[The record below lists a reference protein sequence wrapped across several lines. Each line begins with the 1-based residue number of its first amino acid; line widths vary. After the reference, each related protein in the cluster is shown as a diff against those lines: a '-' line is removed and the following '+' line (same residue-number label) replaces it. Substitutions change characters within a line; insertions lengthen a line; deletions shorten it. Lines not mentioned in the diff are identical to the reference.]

1 MIAQILTAAVL
12 VGSGIAA
19 GVLFT
24 HAVGVWPAM
33 QAMAPDR
40 YVAAHKLLGRA
51 YDPMM
56 PIIVGTSLVLDII
69 LSVLSTN
76 ETARFLFIASAVCL
90 ACVGVVSQ
98 TRNVPIN
105 RRVKSLDPDAMPEN
119 WEDPRGLWG
128 KWNLLRTT
136 FAVLAL
142 VGNATAAVSAI
153 STI

>member
-1 MIAQILTAAVL
+1 MIGHILTAAVL
-12 VGSGIAA
+12 ISSGLAA

-56 PIIVGTSLVLDII
+56 PIIVSTSLILDVI
-69 LSVLSTN
+69 LAALSRN
-76 ETARFLFIASAVCL
+76 DIGRILFIASAVCL
-90 ACVGVVSQ
+90 AGVGVVSQ

-105 RRVKSLDPDAMPEN
+105 RRVKSLDPEAIPAD
-119 WEDPRGLWG
+119 WEDPRGSWG
-128 KWNLLRTT
+128 KWNLVRTT

-142 VGNATAAVSAI
+142 VGNAAAAVTAG
-153 STI
+153 

>member
-1 MIAQILTAAVL
+1 MVQILTAAVL
-12 VGSGIAA
+12 VTSGIAA

-33 QAMAPDR
+33 QAMTPER

-56 PIIVGTSLVLDII
+56 PIIVGSSAVLDVILAI
-69 LSVLSTN
+69 LS
-76 ETARFLFIASAVCL
+76 EPGQARTLFIVSAVCL
-90 ACVGVVSQ
+90 VGVGAVSQ

-105 RRVKSLDPDAMPEN
+105 RRVKSLDPQAIPPD

-128 KWNLLRTT
+128 KWNLVRTS

-142 VGNATAAVSAI
+142 VGNAAAAVSAF
-153 STI
+153 

>member
-1 MIAQILTAAVL
+1 MIAHILTAVVL
-12 VGSGIAA
+12 VSSGIAA

-33 QAMAPDR
+33 QAMTPDR

-56 PIIVGTSLVLDII
+56 PIIVSTSLVLDVI
-69 LSVLSTN
+69 LFALSENATS
-76 ETARFLFIASAVCL
+76 RFLYATSAIFL
-90 ACVGVVSQ
+90 AGVGVVSQ

-105 RRVKSLDPDAMPEN
+105 RRVKALDPDAIPAD
-119 WEDPRGLWG
+119 WDDPRGIWG

-142 VGNATAAVSAI
+142 VGNAAAAVSAG
-153 STI
+153 

>member
-12 VGSGIAA
+12 ISSGIAA

-56 PIIVGTSLVLDII
+56 PIIVGTSLILDVI
-69 LSVLSTN
+69 LSILSGNDVSRT
-76 ETARFLFIASAVCL
+76 LFMASAICL
-90 ACVGVVSQ
+90 ACVGLVSQ

-105 RRVKSLDPDAMPEN
+105 RRVKSLDPDAIPAN
-119 WEDPRGLWG
+119 WEDPRGAWG
-128 KWNLLRTT
+128 KWNLIRTT

-142 VGNATAAVSAI
+142 VGNAAAAASAI
-153 STI
+153 